1 MAVLTQSTCFHCGDD
16 CGRHPILAEGH
27 TFCCEGCKTVYNLLH
42 AHGMEAYY
50 AFTTAPGSSRKEGSR
65 KDKFAFLDQADI
77 ARHLLQ
83 FQDAA
88 ETHIT
93 LYLPQIHCSSCL
105 WLLEHLQQLHPGILN
120 CRVNF
125 ARKEAS
131 IIFRQRDISLRQVA
145 ELLSRIGY
153 EPAISLQQ
161 LDGKPAP
168 AVDRSK
174 LYKLGVAGFCFANIM
189 LFSFPEYL
197 GITSAD
203 LRLRHLFWWMNVIL
217 SLPVVFY
224 SASEFYIT
232 AWKSLRHRF
241 LHIDAPIVVAIAV
254 TFFRSLYEVFTQTGG
269 GYFDS
274 MSGIVFLMLVGRVLQ
289 DKTYQQFNFER
300 DYTAYFP
307 IAVTRLRGRTEE
319 MVTLPSVQVNDTLRI
334 HHGELIPADGII
346 VSGQAMIDYS
356 FVTGE
361 SIPVMKETGE
371 MVYAGGKQS
380 GGVMEI
386 LVVKEVAQSYLTSLW
401 NRSSMQG
408 TTAPRK
414 SFVHLISRYFTY
426 GVFTIAIIAG
436 LYWQA
441 WSVFTAVLI
450 VACPCALLLSN
461 TFTNGNIL
469 RLLGRHQFYLRN
481 AQVIENLSQADYIVF
496 DKTGTLT
503 DAQRQQ
509 VYYEG
514 QPLTRTQE
522 IQLATLAAQS
532 THPLSKALLSALDTA
547 ARVRVTGFHELAGKG
562 TVMGDGAEQVALG
575 SHAFILPDVAP
586 ADNATAVY
594 VSIGGHFK
602 GRFVIRNQYRDH
614 IDKCI
619 LQLKKH
625 FRLAV
630 ISGDNNAESWPLQ
643 QLLGT
648 GTTIRFRQSP
658 EDKLYFVEGL
668 QQQGHKVIMIGDGLN
683 DAGAL
688 KQASTG
694 ISVSDGHH
702 NFTPASDAIIA
713 AAALPVLPQLLRLCK
728 ANRYIILAA
737 FIISILYNIVGLYFA
752 CTAQL
757 SPMIAAILM
766 PASSISIIAIT
777 AGCSNLLAKLTL
789 TKVIPT
795 NKLAHSDPRGAQV
808 ILQHQSGSL

>member
-1 MAVLTQSTCFHCGDD
+1 MAVLTQSTCFHCGDN
-16 CGRHPILAEGH
+16 CGRHHILAEGH
-27 TFCCEGCKTVYNLLH
+27 TFCCEGCKTVYTLLH

-50 AFTTAPGSSRKEGSR
+50 AFATAPGTSRKEGGY
-65 KDKFAFLDQADI
+65 KEKFAFLDQADI
-77 ARHLLQ
+77 AQQLLE
-83 FQDAA
+83 FQDA
-88 ETHIT
+88 TTMHIT

-105 WLLEHLQQLHPGILN
+105 WLLEHLQQLHPGILS

-125 ARKEAS
+125 ARREAS

-161 LDGKPAP
+161 LDGKTTPAI
-168 AVDRSK
+168 DRSK

-197 GITSAD
+197 GITAGD
-203 LRLRHLFWWMNVIL
+203 LHLRHLFWWMNVIL
-217 SLPVVFY
+217 SIPVVFY

-254 TFFRSLYEVFTQTGG
+254 TFLRSLYEVLTQTGG

-307 IAVTRLRGRTEE
+307 VAVTRLKGNVEE
-319 MVTLPSVQVNDTLRI
+319 TVTLPAVQVNDTLRI
-334 HHGELIPADGII
+334 HNGELIPADGII

-361 SIPVMKETGE
+361 SMPVMKETGE
-371 MVYAGGKQS
+371 ILYAGGKQA
-380 GGVMEI
+380 GGVIEI

-401 NRSSMQG
+401 NRSSMQETARPG
-408 TTAPRK
+408 T

-426 GVFTIAIIAG
+426 AVFTIAISAG

-469 RLLGRHQFYLRN
+469 RLLGHHQFYLRN
-481 AQVIENLSQADYIVF
+481 AQVIENLSRSDYIVF

-503 DAQRQQ
+503 DVRRQQ
-509 VYYEG
+509 VHYEG
-514 QPLTRTQE
+514 RPLSRMQK
-522 IQLATLAAQS
+522 IQLATLASQS
-532 THPLSKALLSALDTA
+532 THPLSKVLLAYLDTD
-547 ARVRVTGFHELAGKG
+547 ARVDVASFREVPGMG
-562 TVMGDGAEQVALG
+562 TVMGNGPDQVALG
-575 SHAFILPDVAP
+575 SRKFILKDTAP
-586 ADNATAVY
+586 ADSITSVY
-594 VSIGGHFK
+594 VAISGHFT
-602 GRFVIRNQYRDH
+602 GRFIIRNQYRNHLDA
-614 IDKCI
+614 CI
-619 LQLKKH
+619 IQLKKH

-630 ISGDNNAESWPLQ
+630 ISGDNSGESWPLQ

-658 EDKLYFVEGL
+658 EDKLHFVEGL
-668 QQQGHKVIMIGDGLN
+668 QRQGYKVIMIGDGLN

-688 KQASTG
+688 KQATTG
-694 ISVSDGHH
+694 ISVSDGHN
-702 NFTPASDAIIA
+702 NFTPASDAIIS
-713 AAALPVLPQLLRLCK
+713 AAALPMLPQLLQLCK

-737 FIISILYNIVGLYFA
+737 FIVSLLYNIAGLYFA

-766 PASSISIIAIT
+766 PASSISIVAIT
-777 AGCSNLLAKLTL
+777 AGCSNLLARVTL
-789 TKVIPT
+789 RNTANDQSHKT
-795 NKLAHSDPRGAQV
+795 N
-808 ILQHQSGSL
+808 